1 MLSIQSAYQ
10 HCHQTLSSI
19 FGSDE
24 ARAMAKWLF
33 NDKYDLSEAEIRSNA
48 EQAFKHEVALA
59 KDLERLLAHEPLQYV
74 IGYTYFGPVKVKVN
88 QEVLIPRP
96 ETEEL
101 LDWVKADVISADLV
115 FADVCTGSGCIALW
129 LKQHFPHAQIMASD
143 IALPSLAL
151 AKQSELDQFEKPSI
165 QWLLNDVLTE
175 AWPAQPPN
183 IVVCNPPY
191 IMATEKTQML
201 PNVLSY
207 EPHRALFVDGS
218 DPLLFYKRV
227 IDLFVSSAVIYFE
240 LNPLT
245 AQDLLSHCERL
256 GLSCELKSDWSGH
269 CRFAKINQKKA

>member
-33 NDKYDLSEAEIRSNA
+33 NDKYQLSEIDLRQSADKDFA
-48 EQAFKHEVALA
+48 HEVSLEQ
-59 KDLERLLAHEPLQYV
+59 DLKRLLSHEPLQYV
-74 IGYTYFGPVKVKVN
+74 IGYTFFGPVKVNVN
-88 QEVLIPRP
+88 HEVLIPRP

-101 LDWVKADVISADLV
+101 LNWVKSDIIYTNQV

-129 LKQHFPHAQIMASD
+129 LKHYFPHAQILASD
-143 IALPSLAL
+143 IALSSINL
-151 AKQSELDQFEKPSI
+151 AKQSELNHFEKPSI
-165 QWLLNDVLTE
+165 EWIVNDVINE
-175 AWPAQPPN
+175 AWPAKSPS

-191 IMATEKTQML
+191 IMASEKAQISS
-201 PNVLSY
+201 NVLDF
-207 EPHRALFVDGS
+207 EPHRALFVDGP

-227 IDLFVSSAVIYFE
+227 IDLFVSTAIIYFE

-245 AQDLLSHCERL
+245 AQDLLAYCQSL
-256 GLSCELKSDWSGH
+256 DLVCELKSDYSVH
-269 CRFAKINQKKA
+269 CRFAKIHHKKA